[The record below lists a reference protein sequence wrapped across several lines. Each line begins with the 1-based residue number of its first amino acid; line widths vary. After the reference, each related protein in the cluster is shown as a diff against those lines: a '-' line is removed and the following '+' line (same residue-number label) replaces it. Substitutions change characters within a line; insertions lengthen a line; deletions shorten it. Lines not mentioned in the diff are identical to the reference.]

1 MFGVFLMSIVYF
13 PGISVYLDCIYHVIM
28 CSGNSLDQQVW
39 GNLLSLY
46 LPQCFLCGLSVQW
59 IMLMWNC
66 ELLLFGVRYLTE
78 KKKFSLD
85 MRWPTLFRNSINIV
99 LPFSLEQQVLLS
111 LDCFIRASVVLV
123 ESEALKLR
131 IAADR
136 INYGQWRKNESVFS
150 CGELRDSIKLLS
162 VAPLFARCHHS
173 RQTFYSGCPLSHN
186 TRGTC
191 VSFCI

>member
-1 MFGVFLMSIVYF
+1 MFSVFLMSIVYF

-46 LPQCFLCGLSVQW
+46 LPQCFFCGLSVQW

-85 MRWPTLFRNSINIV
+85 MRWPTLFRNSINIFFAIFSGATSAIKFR
-99 LPFSLEQQVLLS
+99 LLYSCFCCFSGKRSLETENSSWQ
-111 LDCFIRASVVLV
+111 D
-123 ESEALKLR
+123 KLW
-131 IAADR
+131 AMKEKWV
-136 INYGQWRKNESVFS
+136 NV
-150 CGELRDSIKLLS
+150 
-162 VAPLFARCHHS
+162 
-173 RQTFYSGCPLSHN
+173 
-186 TRGTC
+186 
-191 VSFCI
+191 